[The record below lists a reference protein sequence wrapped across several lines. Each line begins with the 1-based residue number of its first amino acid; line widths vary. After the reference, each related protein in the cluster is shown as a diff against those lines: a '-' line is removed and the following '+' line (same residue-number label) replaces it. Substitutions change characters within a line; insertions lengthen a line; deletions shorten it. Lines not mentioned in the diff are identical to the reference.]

1 MAKLSLSDI
10 DAFKIADEE
19 TGETFYGCNQDWYG
33 SEWQRLSGCGQSVVA
48 GILMYLR
55 RDTAVPGIKSK
66 KYAISFMEEVWK
78 YVTPT
83 QRGIHTAE
91 MLRRRVVSYCAAKN
105 LNVASAV
112 CGIPE
117 ERPLRPRMERV
128 WAYLTDALSRDIP
141 IAFLNLHNGEEENL
155 DEWHWVTVVSAEQT
169 KQNGN
174 VEIVILD
181 RGRALVVD
189 LSLWL
194 ETTRYGGVFVH
205 FSVT

>member
-1 MAKLSLSDI
+1 MIKLSLSDI
-10 DAFKIADEE
+10 NAFKVADDE
-19 TGETFYGCNQDWYG
+19 TGEIFYGCNQDWYG
-33 SEWQRLSGCGQSVVA
+33 SDWQRLSGCGPSVVA

-55 RDTAVPGIKSK
+55 RDIAAPKIKDK
-66 KYAISFMEEVWK
+66 KYAVSFMEEVWK

-83 QRGIHTAE
+83 HRGIHTAE

-105 LNVASAV
+105 LKVASAV

-117 ERPLRPRMERV
+117 ERALRPQMERV
-128 WAYLTDALSRDIP
+128 WAYMADALSRDIP

-169 KQNGN
+169 EPDGN
-174 VEIVILD
+174 VGIRILD
-181 RGRALVVD
+181 RGRAIMVD

-194 ETTRYGGVFVH
+194 KTTDYGGGFVC

>member
-1 MAKLSLSDI
+1 MVKLSLSDI
-10 DAFKIADEE
+10 DAFKVIDYE

-33 SEWQRLSGCGQSVVA
+33 SDWQQLSGCGPSVVA

-55 RDTAVPGIKSK
+55 RDADVPEVKGK

-78 YVTPT
+78 YVTPA

-105 LNVASAV
+105 LKVASAI

-117 ERPLRPRMERV
+117 ERKLRPQMERV
-128 WAYLTDALSRDIP
+128 WAFMTDALSRDIP

-155 DEWHWVTVVSAEQT
+155 DEWHWVTVVSAEQ
-169 KQNGN
+169 KGLNGN
-174 VEIVILD
+174 VEIGILD
-181 RGRALVVD
+181 RGRALAVD

-194 ETTRYGGVFVH
+194 KTTDYGGGFVY

>member
-1 MAKLSLSDI
+1 MTKLSLSDI
-10 DAFKIADEE
+10 DAFKIADDE

-33 SEWQRLSGCGQSVVA
+33 SDWQRLSGCGPSVVA

-55 RDTAVPGIKSK
+55 RDIAVPGAKDK

-105 LNVASAV
+105 LRVASAV

-117 ERPLRPRMERV
+117 ERVYRPQMKRV
-128 WAYLTDALSRDIP
+128 WAYMTDALSRDIP
-141 IAFLNLHNGEEENL
+141 IAFLNLHNGEEKNL
-155 DEWHWVTVVSAEQT
+155 DEWHWVTVVSAEQA
-169 KQNGN
+169 KPNGN
-174 VEIVILD
+174 VQIVILD
-181 RGRALVVD
+181 RGHSLVVD

-194 ETTRYGGVFVH
+194 ETTHYGGGFVY

>member
-10 DAFKIADEE
+10 DAFKVVDDK
-19 TGETFYGCNQDWYG
+19 TGETFYGCDQDWYG
-33 SEWQRLSGCGQSVVA
+33 SDWQRLSGCGPSVVA

-55 RDTAVPGIKSK
+55 RGFAVPAVKGK
-66 KYAISFMEEVWK
+66 KYAVSFMEEVWE

-83 QRGIHTAE
+83 RRGIHTAE
-91 MLRRRVVSYCAAKN
+91 MLRKRVVSYCAAKN
-105 LNVASAV
+105 LRVDSAV

-117 ERPLRPRMERV
+117 KRALRPQIERV
-128 WAYLTDALSRDIP
+128 WAYVTDALSRDIP
-141 IAFLNLHNGEEENL
+141 IAFLNLHNGEEKKL

-169 KQNGN
+169 GRNGN
-174 VEIVILD
+174 VEIGILD
-181 RGRALVVD
+181 RGRAIAVD

-194 ETTRYGGVFVH
+194 DTTDYGGGFVH

>member
-1 MAKLSLSDI
+1 MVKLSLSNI
-10 DAFKIADEE
+10 DAFKVADDE
-19 TGETFYGCNQDWYG
+19 TGEIFYGCNQDWYG
-33 SEWQRLSGCGQSVVA
+33 SDWQRMSGCGPSVVA

-55 RDTAVPGIKSK
+55 CDIAAPGVKGK

-91 MLRRRVVSYCAAKN
+91 MLRNRVVSYCVAKN
-105 LNVASAV
+105 LKVASEV

-117 ERPLRPRMERV
+117 ERAFRPQMERV
-128 WAYLTDALSRDIP
+128 WAYMTDALSRDIP

-169 KQNGN
+169 EPNGN
-174 VEIVILD
+174 VVIGILD
-181 RGRALVVD
+181 RGRALVAD

-194 ETTRYGGVFVH
+194 NTTRYGGGFVY

>member
-1 MAKLSLSDI
+1 
-10 DAFKIADEE
+10 
-19 TGETFYGCNQDWYG
+19 
-33 SEWQRLSGCGQSVVA
+33 
-48 GILMYLR
+48 MYLR
-55 RDTAVPGIKSK
+55 RDIAVPGVKGK
-66 KYAISFMEEVWK
+66 KYAVSFMEEVWK

-91 MLRRRVVSYCAAKN
+91 MLRRRVVSYCAAKH
-105 LNVASAV
+105 LEVASEV
-112 CGIPE
+112 CDIPE
-117 ERPLRPRMERV
+117 KRALRPQMERV
-128 WAYLTDALSRDIP
+128 WAYMTDALSRDVP

-155 DEWHWVTVVSAEQT
+155 DEWHWVTVVSAEQARS
-169 KQNGN
+169 NGN

-194 ETTRYGGVFVH
+194 ETTRYGGGFVH

>member
-1 MAKLSLSDI
+1 MIKLSLSDI
-10 DAFKIADEE
+10 DAFKIADDE

-33 SEWQRLSGCGQSVVA
+33 SEWQRLSGCGPSVVA
-48 GILMYLR
+48 GIMMYLR
-55 RDTAVPGIKSK
+55 RDIAAPKVKSK
-66 KYAISFMEEVWK
+66 QYAISFMEEVWK

-83 QRGIHTAE
+83 QKGIHTAE

-105 LNVASAV
+105 LRVSAAV

-117 ERPLRPRMERV
+117 EHALRPSMKRV
-128 WAYLTDALSRDIP
+128 WAYMADALSRDIP

-155 DEWHWVTVVSAEQT
+155 DEWHWVTVVSAEQAEL
-169 KQNGN
+169 NGN

-181 RGRALVVD
+181 RGRSLLVD

-194 ETTRYGGVFVH
+194 KTTRYGGGFVH

>member
-1 MAKLSLSDI
+1 MAKISLSDI
-10 DAFKIADEE
+10 DAFKVVDDE
-19 TGETFYGCNQDWYG
+19 TGETFYGCDQDWYD
-33 SEWQRLSGCGQSVVA
+33 SAWQRLSGCGPSVVA

-55 RDTAVPGIKSK
+55 RDAAPPGAKDK

-83 QRGIHTAE
+83 RRGIHTAE
-91 MLRRRVVSYCAAKN
+91 MLRSRVVSYCAAKN
-105 LNVASAV
+105 LKVASAI

-117 ERPLRPRMERV
+117 ERALRPRMERV
-128 WAYLTDALSRDIP
+128 WAYMADAISRDIP

-169 KQNGN
+169 ERNGN
-174 VEIVILD
+174 MEIGILD
-181 RGRALVVD
+181 RGRALAVD

-194 ETTRYGGVFVH
+194 KTTDYGGGFVC